1 MLTLKTLFPNKTGR
15 EGQIMNSC
23 MDMKYTEQE
32 NRKARMQWCLMG
44 GEKGMANF
52 VDTWQNPKE
61 VTEVRAVSR
70 GGSGIFWAS

>member
-23 MDMKYTEQE
+23 MDMKYTEQA
-32 NRKARMQWCLMG
+32 NRKARMRWCLMG

-52 VDTWQNPKE
+52 VDMWQNPKQA
-61 VTEVRAVSR
+61 TEVRAVSR